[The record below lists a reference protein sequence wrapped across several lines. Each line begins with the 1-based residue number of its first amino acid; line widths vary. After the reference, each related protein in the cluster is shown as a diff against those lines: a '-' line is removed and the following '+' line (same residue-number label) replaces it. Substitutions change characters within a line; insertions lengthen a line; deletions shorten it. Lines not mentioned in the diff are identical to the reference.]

1 MSITLGLWGA
11 LLPPASPQPALSP
24 SPLCA
29 HLSPLCMQRMVKTS
43 EKPRLRQIPSSEDME
58 AEGMEAGAE
67 SSEQARARV
76 EPTRPGS
83 SGKEP
88 ERPQKMLQP
97 QEELILQQVSK
108 EWQGDWGCKKWNSQP
123 PSLHFRTLLFYISW
137 CRVKF
142 CTNPA
147 ASWSWRKF
155 SSDPESSVKDC
166 CLGGD
171 AGTTSFPSSVQGC
184 FASTIP
190 ILLHLASE
198 LLSTAGLSQQRAADA
213 A

>member
-1 MSITLGLWGA
+1 
-11 LLPPASPQPALSP
+11 
-24 SPLCA
+24 
-29 HLSPLCMQRMVKTS
+29 MQRMVKTS

-108 EWQGDWGCKKWNSQP
+108 EWQGDWGCKK
-123 PSLHFRTLLFYISW
+123 
-137 CRVKF
+137 
-142 CTNPA
+142 
-147 ASWSWRKF
+147 
-155 SSDPESSVKDC
+155 
-166 CLGGD
+166 
-171 AGTTSFPSSVQGC
+171 
-184 FASTIP
+184 
-190 ILLHLASE
+190 
-198 LLSTAGLSQQRAADA
+198 
-213 A
+213 